1 MKKKITTLSVSEQ
14 FQNQISKSSKEAKM
28 DSPNTHIHD
37 RTLSWLGTCT
47 SITSGGVQLDDRD
60 LVMMEEKHSCFH
72 SDVVDKAD
80 FQNTLIRDLSLGT
93 GISMIQIVAEVKLVL
108 WVHTSPLSEM
118 MRSYKCFPHVSKMQT
133 FA

>member
-1 MKKKITTLSVSEQ
+1 
-14 FQNQISKSSKEAKM
+14 M

-37 RTLSWLGTCT
+37 RSLSWLGTYT

-93 GISMIQIVAEVKLVL
+93 GISMIKIVAG
-108 WVHTSPLSEM
+108 LS
-118 MRSYKCFPHVSKMQT
+118 
-133 FA
+133 